1 MDKPIVKLYEH
12 RISSS
17 DDLIEKLNDDDYKN
31 NQKILFGKKLETR
44 EDIKLKNDLSKGIL
58 RIKELRSGI
67 EISPTSYIGTVEF
80 SEFIVKVFP
89 KYSMKPKNINILL
102 DYILDVKPPIKIFFL
117 ESSINVEEEEK
128 ILLVDVMI
136 NSLVQQ
142 CELLL
147 KRGLLKTYVVH
158 EENVSFLRG
167 KLLIKEQIQNNMKKN
182 TKFGCQFDELEHN
195 NLENQI
201 LLAALSSS
209 HNITNDNELKRKL
222 RILMYQYSTFTEH
235 ISILPQD
242 FEKIMYNRLNQYYET
257 AHDLSKLILESSGFR
272 EYRKEKRIKIK
283 PFFINMD
290 DVFEKFVEKLIRFY
304 YSKYTKYDIRPQ
316 KTTKAWKSDNFQDK
330 NMRTDIL
337 VDETGSKKKFILDT
351 KYKESL
357 SPNDRYQIGFYIHE
371 FKQPE
376 GTALLP
382 EFKEK
387 GISSSP
393 PTPKI
398 AKEEWDKEIQKYRD
412 NHKGS
417 DFIEE
422 DGELKAI
429 MKNDDLISVE
439 EKIELKLKR
448 ININKIVEMIDEGK
462 MDKSLHDEIGKFI
475 REDMQVPFKRF

>member
-12 RISSS
+12 RTSSS
-17 DDLIEKLNDDDYKN
+17 DNVVEKLNDDDYKN
-31 NQKILFGKKLETR
+31 NQKILSGKKLETR
-44 EDIKLKNDLSKGIL
+44 EDIKLKNDLNGIL
-58 RIKELRSGI
+58 TIKELRSGI
-67 EISPTSYIGTVEF
+67 EISPTSHIGTVEF
-80 SEFIVKVFP
+80 SEFIVKVSP

-102 DYILDVKPPIKIFFL
+102 DYILDVKPPIKINFV
-117 ESSINVEEEEK
+117 ESSINVEKEEK

-235 ISILPQD
+235 IPILPQD
-242 FEKIMYNRLNQYYET
+242 FEKIMYNRLNQHYET
-257 AHDLSKLILESSGFR
+257 AHDLSKIILESSGFR

-283 PFFINMD
+283 PFFINMN

-304 YSKYTKYDIRPQ
+304 YSKYTKYEIQPQ
-316 KTTKAWKSDNFQDK
+316 KTTKSWKSDNFQDK

-337 VDETGSKKKFILDT
+337 VDETGSDKKFILDT

-371 FKQPE
+371 FIQKE

-387 GISSSP
+387 GISLSP
-393 PTPKI
+393 PTPKT
-398 AKEEWDKEIQKYRD
+398 KEEWNEDIQKYRD
-412 NHKGS
+412 NHKGF

-429 MKNDDLISVE
+429 MKNDDLISV
-439 EKIELKLKR
+439 KKGIELKLKR

-462 MDKSLHDEIGKFI
+462 IDKSLHDEIGKFI
-475 REDMQVPFKRF
+475 RKDMQVKFIKT

>member
-12 RISSS
+12 RTSSS
-17 DDLIEKLNDDDYKN
+17 DNVVEKLNDDDYKN
-31 NQKILFGKKLETR
+31 NQKILSGKKLETR
-44 EDIKLKNDLSKGIL
+44 EDIKLKNDLNGIL
-58 RIKELRSGI
+58 TIKELRSGI
-67 EISPTSYIGTVEF
+67 EISPTSHIGTVEF
-80 SEFIVKVFP
+80 SEFIVKVSP

-102 DYILDVKPPIKIFFL
+102 DYILDVKPPIKINFV
-117 ESSINVEEEEK
+117 ESSINVEKEEK
-128 ILLVDVMI
+128 ILLVDVVI

-235 ISILPQD
+235 IPILPQD
-242 FEKIMYNRLNQYYET
+242 FEKIMYNRLNQHYET
-257 AHDLSKLILESSGFR
+257 AHDLSKIILESSGFR

-283 PFFINMD
+283 PFFINMN

-304 YSKYTKYDIRPQ
+304 YSKYTKYKIQPQ
-316 KTTKAWKSDNFQDK
+316 KTTKSWKSDNFQDK

-337 VDETGSKKKFILDT
+337 VDETGSDKKFILDT

-371 FKQPE
+371 FIQKE

-387 GISSSP
+387 GISLSP
-393 PTPKI
+393 PTPKT
-398 AKEEWDKEIQKYRD
+398 KEEWNEDIQKYRD
-412 NHKGS
+412 NHKGF

-429 MKNDDLISVE
+429 MKNDDLISV
-439 EKIELKLKR
+439 KKGIELKLKR

-462 MDKSLHDEIGKFI
+462 IDKSLHDEIGKFI
-475 REDMQVPFKRF
+475 RKDMQVKFIKT

>member
-12 RISSS
+12 RTSSS
-17 DDLIEKLNDDDYKN
+17 DNVVEKLNDDDYKN
-31 NQKILFGKKLETR
+31 NQKILSGKKLETR
-44 EDIKLKNDLSKGIL
+44 EDIKLKNDLNGIL
-58 RIKELRSGI
+58 TIKELRSGI
-67 EISPTSYIGTVEF
+67 EISPTSHIGTVEF
-80 SEFIVKVFP
+80 SEFIVKVSP

-102 DYILDVKPPIKIFFL
+102 DYILDVKPPIKINFV
-117 ESSINVEEEEK
+117 ESSINVEKEEK
-128 ILLVDVMI
+128 ILLVDVVI

-235 ISILPQD
+235 IPILPQD
-242 FEKIMYNRLNQYYET
+242 FEKIMYNRLNQHYET
-257 AHDLSKLILESSGFR
+257 AHDLSKIILESSGFR

-283 PFFINMD
+283 PFFINMN

-304 YSKYTKYDIRPQ
+304 YSKYTKYEIQPQ
-316 KTTKAWKSDNFQDK
+316 KTTKSWKSDNFQDK

-337 VDETGSKKKFILDT
+337 VDETGSDKKFILDT

-371 FKQPE
+371 FLQPE

-387 GISSSP
+387 GISLSP
-393 PTPKI
+393 PTPKT
-398 AKEEWDKEIQKYRD
+398 KEEWDEDIQKYRD

-429 MKNDDLISVE
+429 MKNDDLISV
-439 EKIELKLKR
+439 KKGIELKLKR

-475 REDMQVPFKRF
+475 RKDMQVQFIKT

>member
-80 SEFIVKVFP
+80 SEFIVKVSP

-304 YSKYTKYDIRPQ
+304 YSKYTKYEIRPQ

>member
-12 RISSS
+12 RTSSS
-17 DDLIEKLNDDDYKN
+17 DNVVEKLNDDDYKN
-31 NQKILFGKKLETR
+31 NQKILSGKKLETR
-44 EDIKLKNDLSKGIL
+44 EDIKLKNDLNGIL
-58 RIKELRSGI
+58 TIKELRSGI
-67 EISPTSYIGTVEF
+67 EISPTSHIGTVEF
-80 SEFIVKVFP
+80 SEFIVKVSP

-102 DYILDVKPPIKIFFL
+102 DYILDVKPPIKINFV
-117 ESSINVEEEEK
+117 ESSINVEKEEK
-128 ILLVDVMI
+128 ILLVDVVI

-235 ISILPQD
+235 IPILPQD
-242 FEKIMYNRLNQYYET
+242 FEKIMYNRLNQHYET
-257 AHDLSKLILESSGFR
+257 AHDLSKIILESSGFR

-283 PFFINMD
+283 PFFINMN

-304 YSKYTKYDIRPQ
+304 YSKYTKYKIQPQ
-316 KTTKAWKSDNFQDK
+316 KTTKSWKSDNFQDK

-337 VDETGSKKKFILDT
+337 VDETGSDKKFILDT

-371 FKQPE
+371 FIQKE

-387 GISSSP
+387 GISLSP
-393 PTPKI
+393 PTPKT
-398 AKEEWDKEIQKYRD
+398 KEEWNEDIQKYRD

-429 MKNDDLISVE
+429 MKNDDLISV
-439 EKIELKLKR
+439 KKGIELKLKR

-462 MDKSLHDEIGKFI
+462 IDKSLHDEIGKFI
-475 REDMQVPFKRF
+475 RKDMQVKFIKT